1 MRVLFLKDLWNLF
14 FPDLCCGC
22 HKQLIRNETLLC
34 VHCRHDLPFAGLSN
48 LKDNSLE
55 RAFYGRLPITSA
67 TALFTFHKKGKI
79 QQLIH
84 LLKYQNRQDIGV
96 FMGTLLSRELLES
109 DRFQD
114 IDLILPVPL
123 HPKQFKKRG
132 YNQLTLF
139 GKEMAK
145 NLKCP
150 YEEKILIRTASAK
163 TQTKSRRTDRFRNT
177 SLSFEVSDCSLLE
190 NKHVLLVDDVITTG
204 ATLEACCSALLKT
217 KNVQLSIAAIAC
229 PQEYCI

>member
-1 MRVLFLKDLWNLF
+1 LV
-14 FPDLCCGC
+14 
-22 HKQLIRNETLLC
+22 
-34 VHCRHDLPFAGLSN
+34 
-48 LKDNSLE
+48 
-55 RAFYGRLPITSA
+55 
-67 TALFTFHKKGKI
+67 
-79 QQLIH
+79 
-84 LLKYQNRQDIGV
+84 
-96 FMGTLLSRELLES
+96 
-109 DRFQD
+109 
-114 IDLILPVPL
+114 LPVPL

-163 TQTKSRRTDRFRNT
+163 TQTKSRRTARFRNT

-229 PQEYCI
+229 PQEYSI